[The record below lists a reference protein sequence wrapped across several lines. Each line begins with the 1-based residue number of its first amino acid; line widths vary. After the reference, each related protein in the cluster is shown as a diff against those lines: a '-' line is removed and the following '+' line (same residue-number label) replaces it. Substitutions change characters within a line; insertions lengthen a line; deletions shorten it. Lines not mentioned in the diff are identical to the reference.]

1 MGNITHAD
9 VDETRFYQALAQI
22 PHRYLGKKMNIEQ
35 NSHRILVVD
44 DDLEICNLLKDYLQ
58 SHFLAVTTANNGD
71 EMFAALKTFNA
82 DLIILDVMMPGADGF
97 QLCQELRK
105 TSDVPVIMLTAGS
118 DDIDRIVGLEIGADD
133 YMAKPFNPREL
144 LARIKAVLRRSE
156 KATAAPENRGRL
168 VFHEWVLD
176 LSTRELQHQTGEHCT
191 LNGAEFGLLTLML
204 QKPGYVFSR
213 DELSNHLRGRDSYPF
228 DRTIDVQISRLRNRL
243 KDDGNG
249 PLLIQTVRGSGYIL
263 ATTVEKLA

>member
-1 MGNITHAD
+1 
-9 VDETRFYQALAQI
+9 
-22 PHRYLGKKMNIEQ
+22 MNIDQ
-35 NSHRILVVD
+35 NSYRILVVD
-44 DDLEICNLLKDYLQ
+44 DDLDICKLLHDYLH
-58 SHFLAVTTANNGD
+58 SHFLEVQTAHNGD
-71 EMFAALKTFNA
+71 EMFAALNTFGA

-97 QLCQELRK
+97 QVCQELRK

-118 DDIDRIVGLEIGADD
+118 DDTDRIVGLEIGADD

-156 KATAAPENRGRL
+156 KTSDNPEPIVRL
-168 VFHEWVLD
+168 HFDEWTLD
-176 LSTRELQHQTGEHCT
+176 LSTRELSHSSGERCT
-191 LNGAEFGLLTLML
+191 LNGAEFGLLALMI

-243 KDDGNG
+243 KDDNKGRQ
-249 PLLIQTVRGSGYIL
+249 LIQTVRGSGYIL